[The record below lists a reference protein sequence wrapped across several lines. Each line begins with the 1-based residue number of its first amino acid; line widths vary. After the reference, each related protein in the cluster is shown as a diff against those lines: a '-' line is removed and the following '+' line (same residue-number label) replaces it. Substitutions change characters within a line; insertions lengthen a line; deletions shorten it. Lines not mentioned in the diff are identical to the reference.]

1 MTNENTASNPKFR
14 KEGEGYDLN
23 MLDCTYT
30 PVYYGFNCRPR
41 QVKYHKVE
49 RSVEDVLKGSVSRP
63 NALTFRV
70 KIQVNLE
77 KAQAKQEDYK
87 KQLAKI
93 EKDMEGLSYSAKQHL
108 RKAYHALDTRAYNHS
123 YKVDAYIACIQQ
135 LTDYLAE

>member
-1 MTNENTASNPKFR
+1 MTTENTASNPKFR

-30 PVYYGFNCRPR
+30 PVYYGFKCRPR
-41 QVKYHKVE
+41 QVKYYKVE
-49 RSVEDVLKGSVSRP
+49 RSVEDVLKGNVSRP
-63 NALTFRV
+63 NVLTFRV

-87 KQLAKI
+87 TQLAKI

-123 YKVDAYIACIQQ
+123 HKVDGLTACVQQ

>member
-1 MTNENTASNPKFR
+1 MTTENTASNPKFR
-14 KEGEGYDLN
+14 KEGEGYSLD

-49 RSVEDVLKGSVSRP
+49 RSVEDVLKGNVSRP
-63 NALTFRV
+63 NVLTFRV

-108 RKAYHALDTRAYNHS
+108 KKAYHALDTRAYNHS
-123 YKVDAYIACIQQ
+123 DKVNAYTACVQQ
-135 LTDYLAE
+135 LTDYLA